1 MKFKSIQF
9 SVAALAGAS
18 VLVVVVALVLYA
30 LFAGSRT
37 EALVQQRTQAL
48 LEKVINERLIAL
60 ANTQASKIQRELEY
74 ALTTARELASTNML
88 MAKTDASGAAQL
100 NISREELSNLV
111 RQALVRN
118 PKLLDFY
125 IGWEPGAFDGNDD
138 LYKGQTDAGYDETGR
153 FMPWWYRKPD
163 GTPIVAPLSATMME
177 SEKLLPTGV
186 PEGSFYLC
194 PKRTKKDCVIDPAP
208 YEFNGKMVLTASFN
222 VPIIH
227 DGKFLGVAGN
237 DLALDFIQDLL
248 KQADKQLYDGA
259 GELAL
264 FSANG
269 SVVANTKDAN
279 SLGQPGSKILSAG
292 DLNDLK
298 QLSGEQPLY
307 KTNADEGLITVFM
320 PPEFIE

>member
-37 EALVQQRTQAL
+37 EALVQQRTQTL

-88 MAKTDASGAAQL
+88 MAQTDASGAAQL

-111 RQALVRN
+111 RQALVHN

-153 FMPWWYRKPD
+153 
-163 GTPIVAPLSATMME
+163 
-177 SEKLLPTGV
+177 
-186 PEGSFYLC
+186 
-194 PKRTKKDCVIDPAP
+194 
-208 YEFNGKMVLTASFN
+208 
-222 VPIIH
+222 
-227 DGKFLGVAGN
+227 
-237 DLALDFIQDLL
+237 
-248 KQADKQLYDGA
+248 
-259 GELAL
+259 
-264 FSANG
+264 
-269 SVVANTKDAN
+269 
-279 SLGQPGSKILSAG
+279 
-292 DLNDLK
+292 
-298 QLSGEQPLY
+298 
-307 KTNADEGLITVFM
+307 
-320 PPEFIE
+320 